1 MRINAYSAPHRT
13 RPATGNPAEEDKLDK
28 QIGDLMIYQN
38 CTEQRFLRLPDV
50 MHRVGISRSQ
60 IYALMK
66 DGKFPQSF
74 RLCERIVG
82 WHEPEVTAWMATRV
96 RTTH

>member
-1 MRINAYSAPHRT
+1 
-13 RPATGNPAEEDKLDK
+13 
-28 QIGDLMIYQN
+28 
-38 CTEQRFLRLPDV
+38 